1 MYTLSLTLTT
11 TAPNA
16 AGEQLLV
23 SPPRKPDIGPVAGNT
38 GLLSRLDAF
47 LQEAGKASDA
57 PGGAPAEKLE
67 LEDDC
72 DGEHIELDMSCG
84 VFDLKNDE
92 AVRAA
97 EAAVR
102 SGGGGGG
109 GGGEEL
115 RQDRERERERGAP
128 RPLVEVLDE
137 ENDEEDD

>member
-1 MYTLSLTLTT
+1 M
-11 TAPNA
+11 
-16 AGEQLLV
+16 
-23 SPPRKPDIGPVAGNT
+23 AGNT

-109 GGGEEL
+109 GGGG
-115 RQDRERERERGAP
+115 RRGTATRPGTGTGSATAARRGAG
-128 RPLVEVLDE
+128 RGER
-137 ENDEEDD
+137 

>member
-1 MYTLSLTLTT
+1 M
-11 TAPNA
+11 
-16 AGEQLLV
+16 
-23 SPPRKPDIGPVAGNT
+23 
-38 GLLSRLDAF
+38 SRLDAF

-109 GGGEEL
+109 GGGGGEEL
-115 RQDRERERERGAP
+115 RQDRERERGAP
-128 RPLVEVLDE
+128 RKTIRIECYCFISFHTHD
-137 ENDEEDD
+137 

>member
-1 MYTLSLTLTT
+1 MYSLTLTLTT

-72 DGEHIELDMSCG
+72 EGEHIELDMSCG

-102 SGGGGGG
+102 GG
-109 GGGEEL
+109 GGGEDL
-115 RQDRERERERGAP
+115 RQERERERGAP